1 MTTIDPSNQSDAA
14 PGPSDASGA
23 PDAARP
29 PSVPDSITAARR
41 ALTQASADYLAVPDS
56 TLERPWT
63 WHDRELD
70 VRYGVY
76 RGAETIEAATAEI
89 DGLLAGQQPT
99 RGLAAR
105 IISMSTIARWALQG
119 RLASLDDTILDP
131 VPKDGEWTARQ
142 VLGHTIDGQRSYGWF
157 TRWRLLLPP
166 GTGPITVPPEVE
178 ASADAELAGEQA
190 DSLGTL
196 GELRARMDACLDE
209 WALRLGSTPDDQLAR
224 PALWSNTPVDISFRL
239 GRWSSHIAEHTVQ
252 LDKTL
257 DWLGHQPTEVA
268 RVVRD
273 LHTAWGRLESR
284 LFPAATT
291 SPEIDAILAR
301 VSATLTAEAS
311 STRAAAEA

>member
-1 MTTIDPSNQSDAA
+1 MTTIDSSSQSQATPATPAA
-14 PGPSDASGA
+14 SDVGT
-23 PDAARP
+23 
-29 PSVPDSITAARR
+29 PSVPESIMAARR
-41 ALTQASADYLAVPDS
+41 ALAEASAEYLAVPDS
-56 TLERPWT
+56 ALERPWT
-63 WHDRELD
+63 WRERELD

-76 RGAETIEAATAEI
+76 RGAETIEAATAEV
-89 DGLLAGQQPT
+89 DGLLADQPA
-99 RGLAAR
+99 RGLAER

-119 RLASLDDTILDP
+119 RLTSLDDSVLDT

-142 VLGHTIDGQRSYGWF
+142 VLAHTIDGQASYGWF
-157 TRWRLLLPP
+157 TRWRLQLPP

-178 ASADAELAGEQA
+178 ALSETELPGEEAEGRGTLAELR
-190 DSLGTL
+190 S
-196 GELRARMDACLDE
+196 RMDACLDE
-209 WALRLGSTPDDQLAR
+209 WALRLGTTPDDQLSK

-239 GRWSSHIAEHTVQ
+239 GRWGSHIAEHTVQ

-284 LFPAATT
+284 LFPSPATT
-291 SPEIDAILAR
+291 PEVDAILAR
-301 VSATLTAEAS
+301 ATATLTADAR

>member
-1 MTTIDPSNQSDAA
+1 MTTIDPSNQSDATWVT
-14 PGPSDASGA
+14 PDASGT
-23 PDAARP
+23 PAAAIP
-29 PSVPDSITAARR
+29 LSVPDTITSARQ
-41 ALTQASADYLAVPDS
+41 ALAKASADYLALPDS

-63 WHDRELD
+63 WRERELD

-89 DGLLAGQQPT
+89 DGLLAGQPS

-105 IISMSTIARWALQG
+105 IIAMSTISRWALHG
-119 RLASLDDTILDP
+119 RLASLDDTILDR

-178 ASADAELAGEQA
+178 ALA
-190 DSLGTL
+190 DSELPGEAAEGLGTL
-196 GELRARMDACLDE
+196 AELRSRMDACLDE
-209 WALRLGSTPDDQLAR
+209 WALLLGATSDEQLAK
-224 PALWSNTPVDISFRL
+224 PALWSNTPVDIAFRL

-257 DWLGHQPTEVA
+257 DWLGHRPTEVA

-273 LHTAWGRLESR
+273 LHTALGRLESR
-284 LFPAATT
+284 LFPARATP
-291 SPEIDAILAR
+291 PEVDAILAR
-301 VSATLTAEAS
+301 ASATLTADAR
-311 STRAAAEA
+311 STRAAAVA

>member
-1 MTTIDPSNQSDAA
+1 MTTIDTSNQSNA
-14 PGPSDASGA
+14 GPATSGASGA
-23 PDAARP
+23 SDAAHA
-29 PSVPDSITAARR
+29 PSVPDSIAAARR
-41 ALTQASADYLAVPDS
+41 ALAEASADYLAVPDS
-56 TLERPWT
+56 TLEGPWT
-63 WHDRELD
+63 WHERELD

-89 DGLLAGQQPT
+89 DGLVASQPA

-119 RLASLDDTILDP
+119 RLASLDDTLLDL
-131 VPKDGEWTARQ
+131 VPEDAEWTVRQ

-178 ASADAELAGEQA
+178 AASDAELPGEQA

-196 GELRARMDACLDE
+196 AELRMRMDECLDE

-224 PALWSNTPVDISFRL
+224 PALWSNTPVDLAFRL
-239 GRWSSHIAEHTVQ
+239 NRWASHIAEHTVQ

-257 DWLGHQPTEVA
+257 DWLGHHPTEVA

-284 LFPAATT
+284 IFPSATS
-291 SPEIDAILAR
+291 SPEIDAVLAR
-301 VSATLTAEAS
+301 TAATLIADAR
-311 STRAAAEA
+311 STRAAAER